1 MLVWTR
7 VVASEDK
14 LGPYVLGERLG
25 AGGMG
30 EVYLAHHVGIAG
42 FRRQVAIKRVRS
54 PPDDALIDRFI
65 DEARIAALLVHPNIV
80 SVYDFGRDGDGFYL
94 VMEYVDGGSLASVLA
109 GGAALSR
116 ELAVHIVAEVAR
128 AADHAYR
135 ARDLEGH
142 PLRVVHR
149 DISPHNVLLS
159 RAGDVKLADFG
170 IARAER
176 QLSRTATGSVL
187 GKVAYMSPEQLAG
200 RPVDGRADVFA
211 LGVMLWE
218 LTIGVAAFPA
228 TAARRAEHAVLP
240 PPCAIDPEYPL
251 ALEAIAMAALADDP
265 DARTATS
272 GELARALD
280 SFLDQR
286 GVRVR
291 REEVAALVPA
301 RRPPSGAQRLTGSAP
316 GPSEPPTRRYVR
328 ALRVGDAVGDY
339 EITGIVGEGG
349 MGVVYAAVDRRIG
362 KRVAIKV
369 LRRQPGP
376 GGGDARAV
384 ERFLHEARAVNRIGH
399 PNIVDIFGFGALPG
413 GGVYCVMELLSGAT
427 LREVLGDRAPLSPR
441 AALDLLR
448 PVAAAIDA
456 GHRAGVVHCDLK
468 PDTIFVCERGDGS
481 RAVKVLDF
489 GLARITDAA
498 LSAGDRGAP
507 LGTPLYMAPEQC
519 RGERGDHRIDVYA
532 LGVILYQAIT
542 GRLPFGDMPPF
553 AILAAH
559 IAAEP
564 TPPSQHGAP
573 ASADAAILR
582 CLAKQP
588 ADRFDSLG
596 AALDGFEAATRG
608 PGSRDSPD
616 PSERPAA
623 PEPPTVQPPR
633 MRPRAARWLAG
644 AALAAVAAAAA
655 VVAVAVAGRGS
666 PSAPNAPNM
675 VEPKI
680 VEPNTIAPDAASAV
694 LDGERVAAPA
704 PSVAEEAG
712 PPHKPARRPA
722 RSAPPPPSPL
732 DQRLLPES
740 RDRLG
745 AKLVSE
751 CARGGVVLPAS
762 VAFKLRVDKLGRP
775 FDAELVSPADLA
787 GAPAACLRR
796 WMNNWRFL
804 AADGETSGRLE
815 VALPR
820 AR

>member
-1 MLVWTR
+1 
-7 VVASEDK
+7 VAAFEDK
-14 LGPYVLGERLG
+14 LGPYELGERLG

-30 EVYLAHHVGIAG
+30 EVYLARHVGIAG
-42 FRRQVAIKRVRS
+42 FRRLVAVKRLKRRGLAG
-54 PPDDALIDRFI
+54 ALPEVLIERFV

-109 GGAALSR
+109 GGVVLSR
-116 ELAVHIVAEVAR
+116 EVAVHIVAEVAR
-128 AADHAYR
+128 AADHAHR

-142 PLRVVHR
+142 ALRVVHR

-170 IARAER
+170 IARADN

-187 GKVAYMSPEQLAG
+187 GKVAYMAPEQLAG
-200 RPVDGRADVFA
+200 RAVDGRADVFA
-211 LGVMLWE
+211 LGVLLWE
-218 LTIGVAAFPA
+218 LTVGGAPFPP
-228 TAARRAEHAVLP
+228 TAARRAGCAVLP
-240 PPCAIDPEYPL
+240 PPGAIDPEYPPE
-251 ALEAIAMAALADDP
+251 LEAIAMAALAEEP
-265 DARTATS
+265 DARTATA

-280 SFLDQR
+280 GFLDQR

-291 REEVAALVPA
+291 REHIAALVPA
-301 RRPPSGAQRLTGSAP
+301 RPPAVGAQPSTGSAMRS
-316 GPSEPPTRRYVR
+316 SELPTSRYVR
-328 ALRVGDAVGDY
+328 TPRVGDAVGDY

-399 PNIVDIFGFGALPG
+399 PNIVDIFGFGELPG
-413 GGVYCVMELLSGAT
+413 GGVYCVMELLAGAT
-427 LREVLGDRAPLSPR
+427 LREVLGERAPLSAR
-441 AALDLLR
+441 DALDLLR

-468 PDTIFVCERGDGS
+468 PDNIFVCERSDGS
-481 RAVKVLDF
+481 RAIKVLDF
-489 GLARITDAA
+489 GLARLGDAA
-498 LSAGDRGAP
+498 LSAGDPGAP

-519 RGERGDHRIDVYA
+519 RGEPGDHRIDVYA
-532 LGVILYQAIT
+532 FGVILYQAIT

-553 AILAAH
+553 AVLAAH
-559 IAAEP
+559 IAAAP
-564 TPPSQHGAP
+564 APPSQHGAP
-573 ASADAAILR
+573 ASADAPILR

-596 AALDGFEAATRG
+596 AALDAFEAATA
-608 PGSRDSPD
+608 PGEALPR
-616 PSERPAA
+616 
-623 PEPPTVQPPR
+623 EPPR
-633 MRPRAARWLAG
+633 RRRSWRRLAIAIAA
-644 AALAAVAAAAA
+644 AAVAAASAVIAIAVRSGAA
-655 VVAVAVAGRGS
+655 SSGSVTDDARSSPGPVA
-666 PSAPNAPNM
+666 PS
-675 VEPKI
+675 I
-680 VEPNTIAPDAASAV
+680 VEPPDAPP
-694 LDGERVAAPA
+694 PA
-704 PSVAEEAG
+704 PPAMAS
-712 PPHKPARRPA
+712 PPPAKPAKPPKPPTSPA
-722 RSAPPPPSPL
+722 RSAPRTVSAL
-732 DQRLLPES
+732 EQRWLPEG
-740 RDRLG
+740 RVRLG

-751 CARGGVVLPAS
+751 CATGGVVLPPS
-762 VAFKLRVDKLGRP
+762 VTFRLRVDKLGRP
-775 FDAELVSPADLA
+775 FDAELVNAHDLPSA
-787 GAPAACLRR
+787 SAACLRR

-804 AADGETSGRLE
+804 AGDGETSGQVE